1 MELGDA
7 VRARRSIR
15 SFEDRAVPSD
25 AIDRAIELAVQAPA
39 PHHSSPWRFVI
50 VSDGAQKEAFSRA
63 MGAAWQADLASD
75 GLPDERI
82 ESITSKSHRLLTGT
96 PVLVVCCADTSR
108 AHSYS
113 DERRRRA
120 EWSLF
125 AHTVGA
131 ALQVFMTSLAAEGIA
146 SCWISAPVFC
156 GEIVKDFFALDRA
169 VEPHALV
176 LVGYPDAAYRARP
189 RPAPN
194 ASDYTIR
201 P

>member
-7 VRARRSIR
+7 VRARRSVR
-15 SFEDRAVPSD
+15 SFEDRPVPDD

-50 VSDGAQKEAFSRA
+50 VSDPGQRDAFARA
-63 MGAAWQADLASD
+63 MGSAWRVDLASD
-75 GLPDERI
+75 GMEEEQI
-82 ESITSKSHRLLTGT
+82 EHIVSKSHRLLTGT

-108 AHSYS
+108 AHSYP

-131 ALQVFMTSLAAEGIA
+131 ALQVFMTSLAADGIA

-156 GEIVKDFFALDRA
+156 GEVVKDFFSLDRV

-176 LVGYPDAAYRARP
+176 LVGYPDASYRARP
-189 RPAPN
+189 RPSPN
-194 ASDYTIR
+194 ASDYVIR